1 MTRRF
6 LAVLVGLTLSGLGPA
21 RADFQAGVAAYD
33 RGDYRRAFDEWL
45 PLAEKDDLAAQR
57 NIGQMYR
64 LGRGVP
70 RDFAKAAK
78 WYGRAAERGLASA
91 QVNLGVLYLR
101 GDGVPKDE
109 AEAARWFEQAAKAG
123 SVIAQYHLGMMYEA
137 GLGVKRNPAIAMAW
151 YYVAARRGEPQ
162 ALQRLANLLPF
173 DPLHPP
179 PSGGVLPEFAG
190 LVPPLPCGPVPAE
203 APKPAPPALA
213 PTTRAA
219 LAPAEDA
226 MPRGA
231 ASPSPGLAP
240 PSPPPNGTLLPA
252 LPISPSGVA
261 APKFAMP
268 MAPAVPNVGPLAPA
282 APSTGAPTAFQPLA
296 PVPAQLAP
304 QAPGN
309 PTPLPAWNTNALSPA
324 PPPAPSAHPATLG
337 FAAGQAAYAAGDY
350 AGALRAW
357 LPEAEAGNAEAQ
369 FQVAELYLQG
379 RGVPADSRKGYSW
392 LSAAARQGHP
402 QARQRL
408 RSWNG
413 TPAIEA
419 SETPRRTWR
428 FPPENTR
435 PAP

>member
-6 LAVLVGLTLSGLGPA
+6 LAVLMGLCLSGFDPA
-21 RADFQAGVAAYD
+21 WADFQAGVTAYD
-33 RGDYRRAFDEWL
+33 RGDYKRAFDEWL
-45 PLAEKDDLAAQR
+45 PLAERDDLAAQR

-64 LGRGVP
+64 MGRGVP
-70 RDFAKAAK
+70 QNFAKAAK

-101 GDGVPKDE
+101 GEGVPKDE

-137 GLGVKRNPAIAMAW
+137 GLGVKRNPAMAMAW

-190 LVPPLPCGPVPAE
+190 LVPPLPCGPAPAE
-203 APKPAPPALA
+203 APKPVSPNQPAE
-213 PTTRAA
+213 TRAA
-219 LAPAEDA
+219 SNGALLLARPHAPSA
-226 MPRGA
+226 IGA
-231 ASPSPGLAP
+231 P
-240 PSPPPNGTLLPA
+240 T
-252 LPISPSGVA
+252 
-261 APKFAMP
+261 FQT
-268 MAPAVPNVGPLAPA
+268 PLAPV
-282 APSTGAPTAFQPLA
+282 APKVGPIAPIAPNGVGSAPTALQPLA
-296 PVPAQLAP
+296 PSLVQPAP

-309 PTPLPAWNTNALSPA
+309 LSSLPAWNTNALSPA
-324 PPPAPSAHPATLG
+324 PPLAPPARPATLG

-350 AGALRAW
+350 AGALQVW

-369 FQVAELYLQG
+369 YQVAELYLQG

-402 QARQRL
+402 KARERL

-413 TPAIEA
+413 IPATEA

-428 FPPENTR
+428 FLPENAQST
-435 PAP
+435 P